1 MTAVTDLH
9 IERDVLIEA
18 PATVV
23 WRTITEPE
31 QISRWF
37 ADQVELDLRPG
48 GAGTFVF
55 DNADRG
61 SPHVAPLVVTTVE
74 PPRYFAFR
82 WGHPEGEAPAP
93 GNSVLVEFTLS
104 PEGSERTRLQ
114 VSETGLDAIDWPEE
128 QKESY
133 AEEHRNGWAFFVGRL
148 EGMLAAGSE

>member
-1 MTAVTDLH
+1 MTDLH
-9 IERDVLIEA
+9 IESDVLIEA
-18 PATVV
+18 PADVV

-31 QISRWF
+31 QISQWF
-37 ADQVELDLRPG
+37 ADRVELDLRPG

-55 DNADRG
+55 DNPDRG

-74 PPRYFAFR
+74 PPRHFAFR
-82 WGHPEGEAPAP
+82 WGHPEEEAPAP

-114 VSETGLDAIDWPEE
+114 VRETGLDTIGWPDE

-133 AEEHRNGWAFFVGRL
+133 AEDHRNGWTFFVGRL
-148 EGMLAAGSE
+148 EGMLGAGSD